1 MKNLR
6 RKAVILVK
14 VIDMLDAKK
23 AELIQMQT
31 DKNFE
36 FTEIEINKQKDK
48 ILEMEVDIQVLF
60 TDIKKIQL

>member
-48 ILEMEVDIQVLF
+48 ILEMEVDIQQLAK
-60 TDIKKIQL
+60 DIQND

>member
-36 FTEIEINKQKDK
+36 FTEIEINKQKGK
-48 ILEMEVDIQVLF
+48 ILEMEVDIQQLA
-60 TDIKKIQL
+60 KAIQND